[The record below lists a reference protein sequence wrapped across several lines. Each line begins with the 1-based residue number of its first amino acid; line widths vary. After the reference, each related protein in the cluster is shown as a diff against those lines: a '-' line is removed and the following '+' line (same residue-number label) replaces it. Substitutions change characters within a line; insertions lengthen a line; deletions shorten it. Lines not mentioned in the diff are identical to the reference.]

1 MALRN
6 RALGRWA
13 MVGVAIAVL
22 CALPSIIAA
31 LPVAEG
37 PINVNQLRQRI
48 IASTRQPFQGD
59 AQSIAALGLPNLP
72 DLGDVTGLLSGTTTM
87 RAWYAASNQHRVDM
101 ITGFGER
108 DYYQTQ
114 GAEYVW
120 DYGQNLLSELVGTAP
135 IRLPQAEDLL
145 PPELAWRVFQVD
157 PTDAVSSLPARRIAG
172 VDAAGLRLRPTDP
185 DTTIG
190 QVDVWADPNTG
201 LPLRVEVTQRGAT
214 NPVLRTAFSDITLGV
229 PAASALTPPSGRG
242 SGFTVAKVPDLLG
255 ALGNVSRFTRLP
267 EELAG
272 YPRAPQVPGLPQIA
286 RYGTGLTSFV
296 VLALPADVGDSALTN
311 AKQAGGLAV
320 PLRFGQAELI
330 QVPLL
335 TVAVENRGRRSFL
348 IAGLVD
354 RAVIGNAAVD
364 LDTFRGRFR

>member
-1 MALRN
+1 
-6 RALGRWA
+6 
-13 MVGVAIAVL
+13 MVVLAVAVL

-31 LPVAEG
+31 VPAGAV
-37 PINVNQLRQRI
+37 PISPNQLRQRI
-48 IASTRQPFQGD
+48 IASTRQPFSGD
-59 AQSIAALGLPNLP
+59 AQSSAALGLPSLP
-72 DLGDVTGLLSGTTTM
+72 DLADVTGLLSGTTTM
-87 RAWYAASNQHRVDM
+87 RAWYAASKAHRVDV

-108 DYYQTQ
+108 DYYQTPT
-114 GAEYVW
+114 AEYVW

-157 PTDAVSSLPARRIAG
+157 PTDAVSGLPARRIAG
-172 VDAAGLRLRPTDP
+172 LDAAGLRLRSTDP

-190 QVDVWADPNTG
+190 QVDIWADPNTG

-214 NPVLRTAFSDITLGV
+214 TPVLQTAFSDITIGTP
-229 PAASALTPPSGRG
+229 PAAALTPPNGAG

-267 EELAG
+267 DELAG
-272 YPRAPQVPGLPQIA
+272 YPKAPQVPGLPQIA

-296 VLALPADVGDSALTN
+296 VLALPTDVGDSALTS
-311 AKQAGGLAV
+311 ARQAGGLAV
-320 PLRFGQAELI
+320 PLRFGEAELI
-330 QVPLL
+330 GVPLL
-335 TVAVENRGRRSFL
+335 TVAVENRGRHSYL

-354 RAVIGNAAVD
+354 RTVIGNAAVD
-364 LDTFRGRFR
+364 LDTFRGHHR